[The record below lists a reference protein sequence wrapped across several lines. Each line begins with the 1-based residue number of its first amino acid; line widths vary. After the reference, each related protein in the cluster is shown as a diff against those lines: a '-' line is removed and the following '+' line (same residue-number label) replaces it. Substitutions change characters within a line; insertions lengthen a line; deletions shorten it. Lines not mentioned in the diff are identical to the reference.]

1 MIYNMSKEN
10 FTTYAFISYSHR
22 DMAVAKWLQKNLE
35 SFKLPTEV
43 HNDIEANSRYLRPIF
58 RDQSDLNT
66 GILGDELRKH
76 LEESKFL
83 ILICSKNSAQSSW
96 VSDEAKAFVEMG
108 RLDHIIPVII
118 PDDSTPERDLFPEF
132 LREYFKKYP
141 DKELLG
147 VNIGE
152 VGKDKALIR
161 VISKMLD
168 VSFDSLW
175 KRHQRQKRNRILT
188 ATAFAVIALAAAY
201 LVAIPVYVSINV
213 SLEKAELPIGESV
226 TLNIDGA
233 DYFSTPD
240 NPQFDKISIP
250 GYKRFSD
257 LQLMATS
264 QFYTP
269 IDTMIP
275 VGFGLSRDVNIDLKR
290 DDTFAIYAGTV
301 YDFEM
306 DPLQDVT
313 VTVFG
318 HSSTTDSGGNF
329 SLTIPL
335 AEQRQELPI
344 SLEKQGYRSILRE
357 DETPG
362 QSLKFIM
369 HK

>member
-1 MIYNMSKEN
+1 MKPNSNY
-10 FTTYAFISYSHR
+10 TTYAFISYSHR

-35 SFKLPTEV
+35 AFKLPTEV
-43 HNDIEANSRYLRPIF
+43 HNDIEAKNRYLRPIF

-83 ILICSKNSAQSSW
+83 ILICSKNSAHSSW

-118 PDDSTPERDLFPEF
+118 PDDSTPERELFPEF
-132 LREYFKKYP
+132 LREYFKQNP

-152 VGKDKALIR
+152 VGKEKALIR

-175 KRHQRQKRNRILT
+175 KRHQRQKRIRIMTISSL
-188 ATAFAVIALAAAY
+188 AIVALAATY
-201 LVAIPVYVSINV
+201 LFAIPVTVNV
-213 SLEKAELPIGESV
+213 NVYMEKANLPVGENV
-226 TLNIDGA
+226 TLNVNGG
-233 DYFSTPD
+233 DYFSVP
-240 NPQFDKISIP
+240 NSPRFDKISIP

-257 LQLMATS
+257 IRISASS
-264 QFYTP
+264 QFFTP
-269 IDTMIP
+269 IDTIIP
-275 VGFGLSRDVNIDLKR
+275 VGFGLTRDVSIDLKR

-301 YDFEM
+301 YDSEM

-313 VTVFG
+313 VTVCS
-318 HSSTTDSGGNF
+318 HSAVTDSEGNF
-329 SLTIPL
+329 SIILPL
-335 AEQRQELPI
+335 AEQQQELPI
-344 SLEKQGYRSILRE
+344 SLEKAGYRSILRE

-362 QSLKFIM
+362 QSLKFIL

>member
-1 MIYNMSKEN
+1 MTTQKY
-10 FTTYAFISYSHR
+10 TTYAFISYSHR

-35 SFKLPTEV
+35 AFKLPTEV
-43 HNDIEANSRYLRPIF
+43 HNDIEAKSRYLRPIF

-108 RLDHIIPVII
+108 RLDHIIPVVI
-118 PDDSTPERDLFPEF
+118 PDGNTLERDLFPEY
-132 LREYFKKYP
+132 LRDYFQKHP
-141 DKELLG
+141 EKELLG

-152 VGKDKALIR
+152 VGKEKALIR

-175 KRHQRQKRNRILT
+175 KRHQRQKRIRILT
-188 ATAFAVIALAAAY
+188 GSAVAVLAVIATY
-201 LVAIPVYVSINV
+201 LFAIPVSVNV
-213 SLEKAELPIGESV
+213 NVEMEKANLPVGENV
-226 TLNIDGA
+226 NLNVNGG
-233 DYFSTPD
+233 DYFSSPTS
-240 NPQFDKISIP
+240 PQFDKISIP

-257 LQLMATS
+257 IRISASS

-269 IDTMIP
+269 IDTVIP
-275 VGFGLSRDVNIDLKR
+275 VGLGLTRDVSLELKR

-301 YDFEM
+301 YDSEM

-313 VTVFG
+313 VTVCG
-318 HSSTTDSGGNF
+318 HSSVTDSEGNF
-329 SLTIPL
+329 YIVLPL

-344 SLEKQGYRSILRE
+344 SLEKDGYRSILRE

-362 QSLKFIM
+362 QSLKFIL

>member
-1 MIYNMSKEN
+1 MSSTT

-22 DMAVAKWLQKNLE
+22 DMEVAKWLQKNLE
-35 SFKLPTEV
+35 AFKLPTEV
-43 HNDIEANSRYLRPIF
+43 HNDIEAKSRYLRPIF

-132 LREYFKKYP
+132 LRNYFSEHP

-152 VGKDKALIR
+152 VGKEKALIR
-161 VISKMLD
+161 VISRMLG

-175 KRHQRQKRNRILT
+175 KRHLRQKKIRILT
-188 ATAFAVIALAAAY
+188 ASSLAIVALVATY
-201 LVAIPVYVSINV
+201 LFAIPVTVDVNV
-213 SLEKAELPIGESV
+213 ELEKADLPIGENV
-226 TLNIDGA
+226 TLNVNGG
-233 DYFSTPD
+233 DYFSTPEH
-240 NPQFDKISIP
+240 PQFDRISIP

-257 LQLMATS
+257 LQISASS

-269 IDTMIP
+269 IDTIIP
-275 VGFGLSRDVNIDLKR
+275 VGFGLSRDVCIELKR

-301 YDFEM
+301 YDSEM
-306 DPLQDVT
+306 DLLQDVS
-313 VTVFG
+313 VTVCG
-318 HSSTTDSGGNF
+318 HTSVTDSEGNF
-329 SLTIPL
+329 RIVLPL
-335 AEQRQELPI
+335 AEQRQELSI
-344 SLEKQGYRSILRE
+344 SLEKQGYSSITRD

-362 QSLKFIM
+362 TSLKFIM